1 MREAKKNI
9 SAEYLERLNASPYFI
24 VVEYQ
29 GLKVD
34 QFADLRQRLDGAQ
47 AELHV
52 VKNRIFNIAAQQAG
66 IEGDLASDLKGQM
79 AVITGEAEISA
90 AKIIKN
96 FESEFDKPSI
106 KFGYMGNTADA
117 NEVKVGRSSRS
128 AQGQNLGVLW
138 RCQKL
143 AVLLNTP
150 AVQLAQVIKAG
161 RKRRDPTQTNFRSTR
176 RLEWAE
182 AYNTNPKPVGLQAAV
197 LNRPGRDGDTQSIWQ
212 T

>member
-66 IEGDLASDLKGQM
+66 IEGDLATDLKGQM
-79 AVITGEAEISA
+79 AVVTGEAEISAA

-96 FESEFDKPSI
+96 FESEFD
-106 KFGYMGNTADA
+106 
-117 NEVKVGRSSRS
+117 
-128 AQGQNLGVLW
+128 
-138 RCQKL
+138 
-143 AVLLNTP
+143 
-150 AVQLAQVIKAG
+150 
-161 RKRRDPTQTNFRSTR
+161 
-176 RLEWAE
+176 
-182 AYNTNPKPVGLQAAV
+182 
-197 LNRPGRDGDTQSIWQ
+197 
-212 T
+212 

>member
-66 IEGDLASDLKGQM
+66 IEGDLASDLKGKWRDHW
-79 AVITGEAEISA
+79 GAEISA
-90 AKIIKN
+90 A
-96 FESEFDKPSI
+96 
-106 KFGYMGNTADA
+106 A
-117 NEVKVGRSSRS
+117 RSSKIS
-128 AQGQNLGVLW
+128 NP
-138 RCQKL
+138 
-143 AVLLNTP
+143 NSINP
-150 AVQLAQVIKAG
+150 A
-161 RKRRDPTQTNFRSTR
+161 
-176 RLEWAE
+176 
-182 AYNTNPKPVGLQAAV
+182 
-197 LNRPGRDGDTQSIWQ
+197 
-212 T
+212 